1 MIPEPKRPAV
11 ERALRGAFGTT
22 EFEDIRQLTEGL
34 SSALIFRI
42 VVRGR
47 AYLLRVIMRED
58 AMGDPTR
65 QFACMKAGE
74 EAGLAPRIRYAGVED
89 RVSITDFVN
98 AKPFSKAEAL
108 VRMPATI
115 RALHGLAPF
124 PRLVNYLES
133 MDGFISR
140 FQAAKTLPE
149 SETADAFELYARARD
164 AYPRLEADMVSSHND
179 LKPENVLFDG
189 ERVWLVDWEAGFLND
204 RYLDI
209 AVVGNFVAT
218 DDAEEKLFLRG
229 YFGAEPSGYQLARF
243 YLMRQILHMSYA
255 AVFLAFGTAGQPV
268 DASAKVR
275 DFRDFHDRVWSGEIS
290 LAGSEAKIEYARLHL
305 KQALE
310 EMHAPRFL
318 DALRIVGD
326 FQKHNRN

>member
-1 MIPEPKRPAV
+1 MIPEGKKAAV
-11 ERALRGAFGTT
+11 ERALREAFGVA

-47 AYLLRVIMRED
+47 PYLLRVIMRTD

-65 QFACMKAGE
+65 QFGCMKAGV
-74 EAGLAPRIRYAGVED
+74 EAGLAPKIWYASVED

-108 VRMPATI
+108 TRIPATI
-115 RALHGLAPF
+115 RALHALPAF
-124 PRLVNYLES
+124 PRTVNYLEA

-164 AYPRLEADMVSSHND
+164 AYPRNEADMVSSHND

-204 RYLDI
+204 RYLDL
-209 AVVGNFVAT
+209 AVVSNFVAT
-218 DDAEEKLFLRG
+218 
-229 YFGAEPSGYQLARF
+229 
-243 YLMRQILHMSYA
+243 
-255 AVFLAFGTAGQPV
+255 
-268 DASAKVR
+268 
-275 DFRDFHDRVWSGEIS
+275 
-290 LAGSEAKIEYARLHL
+290 
-305 KQALE
+305 
-310 EMHAPRFL
+310 
-318 DALRIVGD
+318 
-326 FQKHNRN
+326 N